1 MKAVIL
7 AAGRG
12 SRMKNKTKD
21 IPKCLINLKGKSLL
35 DWQLDAILDA
45 GINHIAIVTGY
56 KREKLIDRGLTEFYN
71 SRWTKTN
78 IFSSLMCANEWLEN
92 DQCIV
97 TYSDIFY
104 ESSLITLLIE
114 S

>member
-35 DWQLDAILDA
+35 DWQLDTIFDA
-45 GINHIAIVTGY
+45 GI
-56 KREKLIDRGLTEFYN
+56 L
-71 SRWTKTN
+71 
-78 IFSSLMCANEWLEN
+78 
-92 DQCIV
+92 
-97 TYSDIFY
+97 
-104 ESSLITLLIE
+104 
-114 S
+114 